1 MRTRIAAANT
11 GTVPAEASTSAP
23 VVDMRADETAIGSVV
38 VAVAAAAVEN
48 RTNLST
54 VDTGHY
60 RFEVEAEPLVRR
72 TLK

>member
-1 MRTRIAAANT
+1 LRTRIAAANT

-38 VAVAAAAVEN
+38 VAVEI

-60 RFEVEAEPLVRR
+60 RFEVEAGPLVRR